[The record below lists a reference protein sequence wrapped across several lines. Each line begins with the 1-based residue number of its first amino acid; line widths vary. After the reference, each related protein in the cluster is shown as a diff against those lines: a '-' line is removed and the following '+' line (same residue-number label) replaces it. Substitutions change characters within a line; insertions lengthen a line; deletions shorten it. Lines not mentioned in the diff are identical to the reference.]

1 MTRPLD
7 PFDFD
12 GEDDD
17 DAATVLMSG
26 HQRHLLREALRTPA
40 PLDAMVLD
48 PKEESESAP
57 AAAVAVQATAV
68 EEESDG
74 SRWVAVICVV
84 VLAVAMA
91 VSTYSV
97 LVARQ

>member
-40 PLDAMVLD
+40 PLDAMVLE
-48 PKEESESAP
+48 PNETSESAP
-57 AAAVAVQATAV
+57 AAAVQATVV
-68 EEESDG
+68 EQESDG